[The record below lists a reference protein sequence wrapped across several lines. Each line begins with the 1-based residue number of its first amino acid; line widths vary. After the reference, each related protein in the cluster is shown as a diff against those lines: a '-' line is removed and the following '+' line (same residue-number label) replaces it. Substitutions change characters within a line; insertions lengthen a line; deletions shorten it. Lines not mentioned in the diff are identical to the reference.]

1 MTKNRHFMWNWGK
14 VGEKNLPKRL
24 YF

>member
-14 VGEKNLPKRL
+14 VGE
-24 YF
+24 

>member
-14 VGEKNLPKRL
+14 VGEENPPKRL